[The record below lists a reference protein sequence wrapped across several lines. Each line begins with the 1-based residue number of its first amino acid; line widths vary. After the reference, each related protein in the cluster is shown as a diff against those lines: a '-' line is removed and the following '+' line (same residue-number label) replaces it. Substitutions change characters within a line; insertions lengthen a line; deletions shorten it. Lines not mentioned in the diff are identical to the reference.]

1 MKDAEGERRER
12 GAAVGEDMESRREEL
27 CGRAV
32 KNGRGPRGE
41 ALSARSCCCGRLDD
55 KPVVRSWRAN
65 VLAQP
70 SATAAVLGVLQK
82 TSTLPCS
89 HNALPTPPVA
99 WALNVSILLM
109 DVEPGCRHHRLR
121 DTAEALSSSPT
132 LGAEEGP

>member
-32 KNGRGPRGE
+32 KNGRGPRAE
-41 ALSARSCCCGRLDD
+41 ALSARSCCCGGLDD

-82 TSTLPCS
+82 PPPCHARTTPYPLHLLPGHSMSVFC
-89 HNALPTPPVA
+89 
-99 WALNVSILLM
+99 
-109 DVEPGCRHHRLR
+109 
-121 DTAEALSSSPT
+121 
-132 LGAEEGP
+132 